1 MTVCNISCTF
11 FLRFIIVA
19 SHISKDIQL
28 HVIYGNEIHSPN
40 FIKKRVDSQGKKI
53 KGFVCSIS
61 NGIFN
66 YFFQP
71 NDEEESVKSSNSRSK
86 LGSRLS
92 VRNGRSVV
100 HKNLEDNYGAV
111 ISANHEALAQILE
124 QVKKTVNLLS
134 RKTGQTCMNVTY
146 RASFYSYSTLFYCKW
161 KCEIGRLCHHTQW
174 SEHKELK
181 RGIVRDRGHNIIWS
195 IIGIF

>member
-1 MTVCNISCTF
+1 MES
-11 FLRFIIVA
+11 LII
-19 SHISKDIQL
+19 L
-28 HVIYGNEIHSPN
+28 
-40 FIKKRVDSQGKKI
+40 
-53 KGFVCSIS
+53 
-61 NGIFN
+61 
-66 YFFQP
+66 FQP

-134 RKTGQTCMNVTY
+134 RKTGQTCAMRV
-146 RASFYSYSTLFYCKW
+146 S
-161 KCEIGRLCHHTQW
+161 
-174 SEHKELK
+174 
-181 RGIVRDRGHNIIWS
+181 HNTKVS
-195 IIGIF
+195 LGNFKG

>member
-1 MTVCNISCTF
+1 MES
-11 FLRFIIVA
+11 LII
-19 SHISKDIQL
+19 L
-28 HVIYGNEIHSPN
+28 
-40 FIKKRVDSQGKKI
+40 
-53 KGFVCSIS
+53 
-61 NGIFN
+61 
-66 YFFQP
+66 FQP

-124 QVKKTVNLLS
+124 QVKKKTVNLLS

-181 RGIVRDRGHNIIWS
+181 RGIVRDRGHNIISS
-195 IIGIF
+195 ITGIF